1 MSRIIKMLIA
11 EDDEEFQI
19 LIKKACEKSKWDY
32 YIEFARDGDEF
43 LSIASNARL
52 CDLFVMDLNMPK
64 MGGFECIKSL
74 KEKILDKNTPIVV
87 LTSSKLE
94 VDMQKGFSLGISS
107 FITKPDSFSEFVHIM
122 DDIGEMVE

>member
-1 MSRIIKMLIA
+1 MSRVIKMLVA

-32 YIEFARDGDEF
+32 YLEFAQDGEEF
-43 LSIASNARL
+43 LNIASSARL

-64 MGGFECIKSL
+64 MGGLECIKNL
-74 KEKILDKNTPIVV
+74 KEKVPEKNTPIVV

-94 VDMQKGFSLGISS
+94 VDMQEGFSLGISS
-107 FITKPDSFSEFVHIM
+107 FITKPDSFSEFVDIM